1 MWVYS
6 LHVCFV
12 VPEIAT
18 AVHCCC
24 QQMSLAFLSKQQGR
38 KNSMQHAEEVLF
50 PMFNYGRTDS
60 IGTNKSKTKCC
71 IISGFTI
78 IQFEF
83 SQEGCKRAGVRLEI
97 FTSAKQ
103 QVGFNIKTSVRRKW
117 NCLEIRLQYSGSFG
131 LPNVYRKYIA
141 PGTRGQGR

>member
-50 PMFNYGRTDS
+50 PMFNMGEQ
-60 IGTNKSKTKCC
+60 I
-71 IISGFTI
+71 
-78 IQFEF
+78 
-83 SQEGCKRAGVRLEI
+83 
-97 FTSAKQ
+97 Q
-103 QVGFNIKTSVRRKW
+103 QVQTNPK
-117 NCLEIRLQYSGSFG
+117 Q
-131 LPNVYRKYIA
+131 NVA
-141 PGTRGQGR
+141 